1 MDSDLDYEGYT
12 RADQVRPKSRHI
24 LHKQIEK
31 YNLIDIY
38 REMHPSGTEKTWRQW
53 NKSRKMADKEARLD
67 YFLVDTAMA
76 SYVELVG
83 VSNAFTST
91 FDHRPVLLK
100 LDFNKI
106 QRGPGYW
113 KFNNSMLDELDFCKK
128 VRDTIA
134 RVLYDYQMP
143 DDPEKTPLEFNE
155 ILLMTPAQQSEI
167 KMSLNPHQ
175 LLEFMLFNI
184 KGMSRRYGQQKKTDL
199 MSRKESIEVRLM
211 KATQRHDVLLNE
223 FKAGHIAKTADEL
236 MDVKTTIK
244 LLQKNLE
251 DIDTHLNEGAYIRCG
266 SAWKC
271 ESEAPTKIFFQQEK
285 WRGQQRFIGILE
297 VESDEPGQ
305 TRLVTNQP
313 EIEDSINN
321 FYSNLY
327 SKRETSS
334 TDTDLREFMGDAG
347 YKIFHNCA
355 KKIFQNIYMRR
366 MTYH

>member
-24 LHKQIEK
+24 LHKQIDK

-134 RVLYDYQMP
+134 RVLFDYQMP

-167 KMSLNPHQ
+167 SMSLNPHQ
-175 LLEFMLFNI
+175 LLEYLLFAI
-184 KGMSRRYGQQKKTDL
+184 KGVARRYGQQKKTDL
-199 MSRKESIEVRLM
+199 MSRKGRIETKLM
-211 KATQRHDVLLNE
+211 EKTRRHDVLLSE
-223 FKAGHIAKTADEL
+223 YRAGQIAKTADDL
-236 MDVKTTIK
+236 MQIKTDIK
-244 LLQKNLE
+244 MLQKNLQ
-251 DIDTHLNEGAYIRCG
+251 DIDNHMN
-266 SAWKC
+266 
-271 ESEAPTKIFFQQEK
+271 
-285 WRGQQRFIGILE
+285 
-297 VESDEPGQ
+297 
-305 TRLVTNQP
+305 
-313 EIEDSINN
+313 
-321 FYSNLY
+321 
-327 SKRETSS
+327 
-334 TDTDLREFMGDAG
+334 
-347 YKIFHNCA
+347 
-355 KKIFQNIYMRR
+355 
-366 MTYH
+366 